1 LIAVKVARLLNCL
14 PKSIDFLKPNIA
26 AYVAFVT
33 ADVFVFVAAA
43 DHDVVLFVVMFAKL
57 QNADM
62 WCLLAILIW
71 LH

>member
-1 LIAVKVARLLNCL
+1 MIAVKVDRLLNCF
-14 PKSIDFLKPNIA
+14 PKSIHFLEPNIA
-26 AYVAFVT
+26 ALVAFVT

-43 DHDVVLFVVMFAKL
+43 GDDVVLVVVMFAKL